1 MVYSYYPGC
10 TLKTKAKDLDRYAR
24 LSAEKLGA
32 PLCELEE
39 WQCCGGA
46 FTTASDEIATKL
58 ASVRALAAA
67 KEKGSVLVTVCS
79 ACHNVLKQTNKAIR
93 ENSEFASKVTNYM
106 KPENPYSG
114 ETRVIH
120 YLELLRDEL

>member
-1 MVYSYYPGC
+1 MPVYLRKSLALRFVS
-10 TLKTKAKDLDRYAR
+10 LKNG
-24 LSAEKLGA
+24 SAAEA
-32 PLCELEE
+32 P
-39 WQCCGGA
+39 
-46 FTTASDEIATKL
+46 TASDEIATKL

-120 YLELLRDEL
+120 YLELLRDEIGFDKLSEAVTNPLTG

>member
-32 PLCELEE
+32 RFVSLKNGSAAEAPSLPR
-39 WQCCGGA
+39 WM
-46 FTTASDEIATKL
+46 KL
-58 ASVRALAAA
+58 QPSIASVRALAAA
-67 KEKGSVLVTVCS
+67 KEKGGVLVTVCS

-106 KPENPYSG
+106 SRKIRIPEKHGLFTISNF
-114 ETRVIH
+114 
-120 YLELLRDEL
+120 